1 MKVRLVGWVM
11 AATFMLCISQAHAQ
25 LEWQSKEDLP
35 KERMTWEEANQH
47 CADLIY
53 NEKDDWRLP
62 EPDEFVDLF
71 KLDGTVIIP
80 AGNALRSWWGAEFA
94 GDTEK
99 AWLGRH
105 NWELLDR
112 KSKTAPGPVQV
123 RCVRGEIGHSP
134 LPPKLRFERI
144 EPGIVNDY
152 ELNVQW
158 QRRTAAKERDQV
170 QAARYCKRLVL
181 GGHDDWRLPH
191 AKELLSL
198 VDLRTLTPLTR
209 LLLTPPTD
217 HWAWYWYQ
225 TDTIVT
231 HEQSQRKGFIIIGN
245 NGRMG
250 ENIKGYESETIV
262 VRCVRDMT
270 E

>member
-1 MKVRLVGWVM
+1 MKVRLIGWVM

-25 LEWQSKEDLP
+25 LEWQPKEDIP
-35 KERMTWEEANQH
+35 KERMTWEEANQY
-47 CADLIY
+47 CADLIC

-99 AWLGRH
+99 AWMGRH

-112 KSKTAPGPVQV
+112 KNKTAPGPVQV
-123 RCVRGEIGHSP
+123 RCVRGDIGHSP

-158 QRRTAAKERDQV
+158 QRRTSAKQRNQV
-170 QAARYCKRLVL
+170 EAARYCKRLVL

-198 VDLRTLTPLTR
+198 ADLQALTPLTR

-217 HWAWYWYQ
+217 TCEWCWYQ
-225 TDTIVT
+225 TDTVVT
-231 HEQSQRKGFIIIGN
+231 HEQPPMKGFIVIGS

-250 ENIKGYESETIV
+250 ENIKGYRSPTIV